1 MYLTFINAE
10 DTRLIQSHS
19 PAIGRGVWI
28 LNMPLISRDEIT
40 RGSVGLSEEHVVVKG
55 KWCFFLSVYFFFI
68 FLF

>member
-19 PAIGRGVWI
+19 PSAIGRGVWI

-40 RGSVGLSEEHVVVKG
+40 KGSVGLSEEHVVVYG
-55 KWCFFLSVYFFFI
+55 KWWVFLSVYFFYLEI
-68 FLF
+68 